1 MTPARRPA
9 ASLLLAATLLVV
21 ACSPSSPSKDEDT
34 ASAPLPSPPAAGRF
48 ASAKPSGSVARPA
61 ANWRAAGC
69 ALPLDYLRRISRGYF
84 PQRSPDVLFVPRK
97 PNFFGGFTSTTH
109 SGPWHYVQRI
119 PLVFYGP
126 GYVKSRG
133 PVAVDREATLV
144 DLAPTLAQLVGTR
157 WPSNRPGTAVSNAF
171 TSRAARK
178 PPKLVLT
185 IVWDGGGWD
194 VLNEW
199 PHAWPNLRR
208 MMDKGLSVRD
218 VTVGTSP
225 SVTPASH
232 ATLGTGTWPRVHGI
246 VDIPQ
251 REGPVIVNSFPAR
264 SPELLN
270 VPTFADLYDRATGNK
285 AKVGMIAYLFAHLG
299 MMGHGAQLPGGD
311 LDTAVIA
318 DGGPG
323 QLITNPNYYT
333 LPAYLQT
340 VPGYEDDVSTV
351 DRVDGKADGRWM
363 GHDLGQLDIQ
373 RHSPVWELYQTR
385 LLKALVAGEGYG
397 DDSVTDLLFVNY
409 KEIDDV
415 GHNWNMLNPE
425 MRSTLRFADDVLG
438 NIEHFLNRTVGKR
451 RWVIALTADHGQA
464 PDPRAVGA
472 WPIRMQVLTKD
483 LAAHW
488 NVDEDE
494 LLLDERP
501 VGLWLDQATL
511 EREGIS
517 KGDIANWLVDY
528 RLAENVPVTE
538 KLSGEYAKRAREPV
552 FSAAFPG
559 DALGR
564 LTSCAKRRLARS

>member
-1 MTPARRPA
+1 M
-9 ASLLLAATLLVV
+9 
-21 ACSPSSPSKDEDT
+21 
-34 ASAPLPSPPAAGRF
+34 PSPPPAGRF
-48 ASAKPSGSVARPA
+48 ASAKPPRIVAKPA
-61 ANWRAAGC
+61 ANWRQAGC
-69 ALPLDYLRRISRGYF
+69 RLPLEYLRRIRRGYY
-84 PQRSPDVLFVPRK
+84 PGRSPDVLFVPRK

-109 SGPWHYVQRI
+109 SGPWGYVQRI
-119 PLVFYGP
+119 PLVLYGP
-126 GYVKSRG
+126 GYVRQRG
-133 PVAVDREATLV
+133 LVRLDREVTLV
-144 DLAPTLAQLVGTR
+144 DLAPTLAKLVGLK
-157 WPSNRPGTAVSNAF
+157 WPGDRPGTAVGDAF
-171 TSRAARK
+171 KQRRR
-178 PPKLVLT
+178 PPRVVLT

-199 PHAWPNLRR
+199 PHAWPHLRR
-208 MMDKGLSVRD
+208 MMSRGVSVGGA
-218 VTVGTSP
+218 TVGTSP

-232 ATLGTGTWPRVHGI
+232 ATLGTGTWPRAHGI

-251 REGPVIVNSFPAR
+251 REGAEIVASFPGR
-264 SPELLN
+264 SPELLEMS
-270 VPTFADLYDRATGNK
+270 TFADLFDRSTGNE
-285 AKVGMIAYLFAHLG
+285 AEVGMIAYLFAHLG
-299 MMGHGAQLPGGD
+299 MMGHGAQLEGGD

-323 QLITNPNYYT
+323 DLITNPSYYS
-333 LPAYLQT
+333 LPSYLQT
-340 VPGYEDDVSTV
+340 VPGYEDDIDTV
-351 DRVDGKADGRWM
+351 DRIDGKADDKWM

-385 LLKALVAGEGYG
+385 LLKALMTGEGYG
-397 DDSVTDLLFVNY
+397 TDNVTDLLFVNY

-425 MRSTLRFADDVLG
+425 MRSTLGFADDVLG
-438 NIEHFLNRTVGKR
+438 NIEQFLNRTVGKR

-488 NVDEDE
+488 NVSEDD

-501 VGLWLDQATL
+501 VGLWLNETTL
-511 EREGIS
+511 AREGIS
-517 KGDIANWLVDY
+517 RGDIADWLIDY
-528 RLAENVPVTE
+528 RLEENVPVTE
-538 KLSGEYAKRAREPV
+538 KLSGDYAKRAREPV

-564 LTSCAKRRLARS
+564 LMTCARKDVARS